1 MSTYNVVYRP
11 KNEFDLQDTSIDS
24 LIMTAEG
31 VLEDFKKMK
40 KLGVVINDNQSGN
53 ISMDCEA
60 QDPQAI
66 MELKGLGFEKVS

>member
-53 ISMDCEA
+53 ISVDCEA
-60 QDPQAI
+60 QDPQVI

>member
-40 KLGVVINDNQSGN
+40 ELGVVINDNQSGN
-53 ISMDCEA
+53 ISMDCETT
-60 QDPQAI
+60 DPKTI
-66 MELKGLGFEKVS
+66 IELKSLGFEKLS